1 MRDESA
7 SSAFPPFFPI
17 VLLAVSLLI
26 SMVWQIVSVGSQT
39 TALKSDKAQLVE
51 ALKQR
56 EPQAQQAVQMRDQLR
71 ALTLDLAELAK
82 TDPKA
87 QALVK
92 KYNIP
97 PALAAEEPGK

>member
-1 MRDESA
+1 MRGES
-7 SSAFPPFFPI
+7 SSAFPIFFPI

-26 SMVWQIVSVGSQT
+26 MMVWQVVNVRSQT
-39 TALKSDKAQLVE
+39 ANLKSAKVELVE

-56 EPQAQQAVQMRDQLR
+56 EPKVQQAMEAHNKLR
-71 ALTLDLAELAK
+71 ALTLDLLELAK

-87 QALVK
+87 QSLVK

-97 PALAAEEPGK
+97 PAPAAPERGK